1 MTEPVLKEHQPDL
14 ELPEQH
20 PSLFIYFFIIALA
33 SIFVVLAFILNGGPD
48 WPSLFLNVSA
58 GLISALVVLI
68 VVERRLRA
76 SELSALSQV
85 PVKAQMS
92 ATTLFSPTARAARNY
107 ASSQLQ
113 ASRPLLSSYV
123 VIEKYTEHESSLLAG
138 CNLLAGPGVG
148 KTAWMQFVVAKH
160 AKEFLDSDGRKK
172 IVVLFP
178 LRQWRQPESLEDAV
192 IGHIMQFASCSEKPA
207 KKLLRQRVSTLIL
220 DGYDEIYHEN
230 SFFSDYQEL
239 VSIYQSLC
247 VSVSTTPEYP
257 CPLKKS
263 PVVDLP
269 ELSREE
275 IDNIRL
281 ARAKKKRKNNRHHDS
296 AG

>member
-33 SIFVVLAFILNGGPD
+33 SIFVVFAFILNGGPD

-68 VVERRLRA
+68 VVERRLRK

-113 ASRPLLSSYV
+113 ASRPLLSSYIE
-123 VIEKYTEHESSLLAG
+123 IEKYTEQESSLLSG
-138 CNLLAGPGVG
+138 CNLLAGPGAG

-160 AKEFLDSDGRKK
+160 AKAFLDSDGRKK

-178 LRQWRQPESLEDAV
+178 LRQWRQPDSLDDAV
-192 IGHIMQFASCSEKPA
+192 IRHIMKFASCSEMQA
-207 KKLLRQRVSTLIL
+207 KKLLRQRVSALIL
-220 DGYDEIYHEN
+220 DGYDEINLEN
-230 SFFSDYQEL
+230 RFFSDYQEL
-239 VSIYQSLC
+239 VSKYQSLR
-247 VSVSTTPEYP
+247 VSVSTTPDYP
-257 CPLKKS
+257 YPLKNS

-269 ELSREE
+269 DLSRED
-275 IDNIRL
+275 IKNIRS
-281 ARAKKKRKNNRHHDS
+281 ARAKRKDS
-296 AG
+296 RSKAGAN

>member
-20 PSLFIYFFIIALA
+20 PSLLIYFFIIALA
-33 SIFVVLAFILNGGPD
+33 SLFVILAFILNGGPD

-68 VVERRLRA
+68 VVERRLRE

-85 PVKAQMS
+85 PVRAQMS
-92 ATTLFSPTARAARNY
+92 ATTLFSPIARAARNY

-113 ASRPLLSSYV
+113 ASRPLLSSY
-123 VIEKYTEHESSLLAG
+123 IEIDKYTEQESSLLAG

-178 LRQWRQPESLEDAV
+178 LPQWRQPESLEDAV
-192 IGHIMQFASCSEKPA
+192 IRHIMQFASCTEKKA
-207 KKLLRQRVSTLIL
+207 KKLLRYRVSALIL
-220 DGYDEIYHEN
+220 DGYDEIHLKN
-230 SFFSDYQEL
+230 RFPAGYQEL
-239 VSIYQSLC
+239 VSNYQSLRI
-247 VSVSTTPEYP
+247 SVSTIPDYP
-257 CPLKKS
+257 YPLKDS

-269 ELSREE
+269 ELSKEDV
-275 IDNIRL
+275 DNIRL
-281 ARAKKKRKNNRHHDS
+281 AREKKRKYS
-296 AG
+296 LGK